1 MRLVIKDRLDKANI
15 TRYEL
20 AKRLGLNY
28 KTVDNMY
35 KGKTTRISL
44 DVLGGLCRELDCA
57 PSDIL
62 IADKK

>member
-1 MRLVIKDRLDKANI
+1 MKLKIYDRLDTLKI

-28 KTVDNMY
+28 RTVDNMY
-35 KGKTTRISL
+35 KGKTTRINL
-44 DVLGGLCRELDCA
+44 DVLEGLCRELHCT

-62 IADKK
+62 VNDDK

>member
-1 MRLVIKDRLDKANI
+1 MRLIIKDRLDNAKL

-35 KGKTTRISL
+35 KGKTTQIRL
-44 DVLGGLCRELDCA
+44 DVLEELCHELNCT
-57 PSDIL
+57 PGDIL
-62 IADKK
+62 IIDKK